1 MRIRYVVLLAV
12 LASLLAFSQ
21 QAPNPA
27 GATAT
32 PAPAAPAPAKPAAES
47 KPGESPKAPTQADAY
62 YHYMLGH
69 SYEETRQYSKAIDE
83 YKLAIAADPT
93 SDFLATQLVELY
105 TNTGRI
111 KDAVLETQEILKRDP
126 NNVAAHKQLGR
137 IYLRSLSD
145 TQSGQ
150 QSDSLLHLAIEQYE
164 QIVRLESSSDN
175 HLMLGRLYRLN
186 SDMVKAESEF
196 KVAVQMQP
204 ASEEAVSN
212 LALLYN
218 EENDYARAVQTLT
231 AVPEEARSAK
241 IYATLGYTYEQQKDY
256 KRAVEAYRKAVDLDH
271 DNLDSLRGLAQNLL
285 NDGQMDAAL
294 EQYKVV
300 ADADSQDAQTY
311 LRLAEIYRRM
321 GQFDAAL
328 ENLKKVESLVPGS
341 LEVPYNT
348 ALVYDAQGRFQEAAQ
363 KLQALLDQT
372 AKSDGSYSAA
382 DRANRAIFLERL
394 GNIYHE
400 MSQDQQAVDA
410 YRKMLELGDDNASRA
425 YQEIVELYRD
435 DKQYDQALAAAREA
449 SAKLPQDR
457 TLKMVLAT
465 QLADAGQED
474 AALAQVK
481 SLLKGSAD
489 DRDVYVTLTQMY
501 SRMKRWNE
509 AEDALRQADK
519 LIVRAEDR
527 DSDNFLWG
535 ALYERQKKFD
545 LAEEMFK
552 KVIAGD
558 PRNAAALN
566 YLGYM
571 LADRG
576 LRLDEALGYVQKAV
590 RLEPENGAYL
600 DSLGWAYFKLGNYDL
615 AEQNLRKVG
624 ERMSNDGTIQDH
636 LAELYEKKGNL
647 KEAAVHWERALEE
660 WGKAAP
666 ADVDSSDVA
675 RVQKKL
681 ESTKMKL
688 AQQNPNNK

>member
-1 MRIRYVVLLAV
+1 MRIRYAVLLAV
-12 LASLLAFSQ
+12 LASLPAFSQ
-21 QAPNPA
+21 QAPKPA
-27 GATAT
+27 GAAS
-32 PAPAAPAPAKPAAES
+32 PAAQAPAKPAAES
-47 KPGESPKAPTQADAY
+47 KPGEAAKAPTQADAY

-93 SDFLATQLVELY
+93 SDFLAAQLVELY

-137 IYLRSLSD
+137 IYLRSLGD

-150 QSDSLLHLAIEQYE
+150 QSESLLHLAIEQYE
-164 QIVRLESSSDN
+164 QIVRLEPSSDN

-186 SDMVKAESEF
+186 NDMVRAESEF

-328 ENLKKVESLVPGS
+328 DNLKKVESLVPGS

-372 AKSDGSYSAA
+372 AKSDASYSAA

-400 MSQDQQAVDA
+400 MSQDQQAVDT

-425 YQEIVELYRD
+425 FQEIVELYRD
-435 DKQYDQALAAAREA
+435 DKQYDQALAAAKEA

-457 TLKMVLAT
+457 TLKMVLAA

-481 SLLKGSAD
+481 SLLKGSPD
-489 DRDVYVTLTQMY
+489 DHDVYITLTQMY

-519 LIVRAEDR
+519 FIARAEDR

-552 KVIAGD
+552 KVIAAD

-576 LRLDEALGYVQKAV
+576 LRLDEAVGYAQKAV

-600 DSLGWAYFKLGNYDL
+600 DSLGWAYFKLGNYDM
-615 AEQNLRKVG
+615 AEQNLRKAG
-624 ERMSNDGTIQDH
+624 ERMGNDGTIQDH

-666 ADVDSSDVA
+666 ADVDSTDVA

-688 AQQNPNNK
+688 AQQNPNQK

>member
-1 MRIRYVVLLAV
+1 
-12 LASLLAFSQ
+12 
-21 QAPNPA
+21 
-27 GATAT
+27 
-32 PAPAAPAPAKPAAES
+32 
-47 KPGESPKAPTQADAY
+47 
-62 YHYMLGH
+62 
-69 SYEETRQYSKAIDE
+69 
-83 YKLAIAADPT
+83 
-93 SDFLATQLVELY
+93 
-105 TNTGRI
+105 
-111 KDAVLETQEILKRDP
+111 
-126 NNVAAHKQLGR
+126 
-137 IYLRSLSD
+137 
-145 TQSGQ
+145 
-150 QSDSLLHLAIEQYE
+150 
-164 QIVRLESSSDN
+164 
-175 HLMLGRLYRLN
+175 
-186 SDMVKAESEF
+186 
-196 KVAVQMQP
+196 
-204 ASEEAVSN
+204 
-212 LALLYN
+212 
-218 EENDYARAVQTLT
+218 
-231 AVPEEARSAK
+231 
-241 IYATLGYTYEQQKDY
+241 
-256 KRAVEAYRKAVDLDH
+256 
-271 DNLDSLRGLAQNLL
+271 
-285 NDGQMDAAL
+285 
-294 EQYKVV
+294 
-300 ADADSQDAQTY
+300 
-311 LRLAEIYRRM
+311 
-321 GQFDAAL
+321 
-328 ENLKKVESLVPGS
+328 
-341 LEVPYNT
+341 
-348 ALVYDAQGRFQEAAQ
+348 
-363 KLQALLDQT
+363 
-372 AKSDGSYSAA
+372 
-382 DRANRAIFLERL
+382 
-394 GNIYHE
+394 
-400 MSQDQQAVDA
+400 
-410 YRKMLELGDDNASRA
+410 
-425 YQEIVELYRD
+425 
-435 DKQYDQALAAAREA
+435 
-449 SAKLPQDR
+449 
-457 TLKMVLAT
+457 MVLAT

-615 AEQNLRKVG
+615 AEQNLRKAG
-624 ERMSNDGTIQDH
+624 ERMGNDGTIQDH

-647 KEAAVHWERALEE
+647 KEAATHWERALEE